1 MAAGQAQHVVLIVGG
16 AVAGSE
22 AAAQF
27 TARGVLC
34 IVLDQNVRPYGK
46 IEDGL
51 PRWHVKLRE
60 SEEDKIDAKLARADV
75 LFVPRTRLG
84 RDLTLDEVRAWG
96 FSAVVLANGAWR
108 DRPLPIPHAD
118 AYVGRGLAY
127 QNPFVMWFNHYTDP
141 GYDGPQYDVPDGAL
155 VVGGGL
161 ASLDV
166 VKILQLETVVRALRA
181 RGIQADLY
189 DVERR
194 GVKKVLEEHGLGL
207 EALGLRGCTLI
218 YRRRVED
225 MPLADL
231 PDAATPEQAERT
243 RGTRRKLLANFREK
257 YMFNFQGLLSPL
269 AAVAEGGRLAG
280 LRFQRTEL
288 RNGFLALSPGE
299 GVELRAPLV
308 VSSIGS
314 TPESVDGVQM
324 RGELYPVK
332 DLETGELEG
341 LPGVFA
347 IGNAVTGKGNILV
360 SLKHGRRVS
369 QRMLES
375 YLLGEAS
382 GYEEAFAGAATSAG
396 TTAAAVAE
404 RLGAAPPLPPDR
416 VRVIV
421 EKVQALQARAGYP
434 GDYWTWIAKAR
445 PGRPPK
451 RSRP

>member
-16 AVAGSE
+16 AIAGSE

-27 TARGVLC
+27 TARGVVC
-34 IVLDQNVRPYGK
+34 IVVEQNVRPYGK

-96 FSAVVLANGAWR
+96 LSAVVLANGAWR
-108 DRPLPIPHAD
+108 DRPLPIPQAD

-127 QNPFVMWFNHYTDP
+127 QNPFVMWFNHYAEP
-141 GYDGPQYDVPDGAL
+141 GYDGPQYEVPDGAL

-166 VKILQLETVVRALRA
+166 VKILQLETVVRALAA

-189 DVERR
+189 EVERR
-194 GVKKVLEEHGLGL
+194 GVKKALEERGLSL
-207 EALGLRGCTLI
+207 EALGLTGCTLV

-225 MPLADL
+225 MPLADP
-231 PDAATPEQAERT
+231 PDGATPERAERT
-243 RGTRRKLLANFREK
+243 RATRRKLLATFREK
-257 YMFNFQGLLSPL
+257 YLFNFRELLSPL
-269 AAVAEGGRLAG
+269 RPVAEGGRLAG
-280 LRFQRTEL
+280 LHFQRTEL
-288 RNGFLALSPGE
+288 RNGSLALIPDQE
-299 GVELRAPLV
+299 VELRAPLV
-308 VSSIGS
+308 ISSIGS
-314 TPESVDGVQM
+314 IPESVDGVQM

-332 DLETGELEG
+332 DPETGELEG

-375 YLLGEAS
+375 YLLGEGS
-382 GYEEAFAGAATSAG
+382 GYEEVLAGTAAAAGAKM
-396 TTAAAVAE
+396 AAVAE
-404 RLGAAPPLPPDR
+404 RIGAAPLLPPDR
-416 VRVIV
+416 VQAIV
-421 EKVQALQARAGYP
+421 EKARALQARAGYA
-434 GDYWTWIAKAR
+434 GDYWAWIAKAR
-445 PGRPPK
+445 PARPPK
-451 RSRP
+451 P